1 MVEPGIQQDP
11 ELGLETALLALDR
24 VGAIDLLQSELA
36 SEGTAIAVIER
47 LVVPTLVHMGDRWE
61 RGELALAQIYMGG
74 RICEELLD
82 ILLPAGSPER
92 RDLPRMAIAVLE
104 DFHILGKR
112 IVYSALRASGYELI
126 DYGSGLAPADLARRA
141 VRDGVEILL
150 ISTLMLHSALRVKQV
165 RTELEGLGASLRIVV
180 GGAPFLFDPNLWK
193 EVGADAM
200 GGNAAEA
207 IRIVGQM
214 VKEPM

>member
-193 EVGADAM
+193 EVGADTM

>member
-165 RTELEGLGASLRIVV
+165 RKELEGLGASLRIVV